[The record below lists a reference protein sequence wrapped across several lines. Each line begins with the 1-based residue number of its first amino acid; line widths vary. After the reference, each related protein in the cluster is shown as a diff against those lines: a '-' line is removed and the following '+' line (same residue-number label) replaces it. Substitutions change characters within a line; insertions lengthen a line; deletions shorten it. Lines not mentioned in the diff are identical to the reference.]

1 MVTDVAISVDR
12 NVIKKN
18 AEKILKYKDLTQDIE
33 RMWNVIVTVIPVIM
47 GGNWNHLKIIHKIP
61 QKHTRKARNQGA
73 TKNSHIGHCAHS

>member
-1 MVTDVAISVDR
+1 M
-12 NVIKKN
+12 IKKN
-18 AEKILKYKDLTQDIE
+18 AENILKYKDLTQDKE
-33 RMWNVIVTVIPVIM
+33 RVWNVISGNSNH